1 MKSKVKDLNLAAKGD
16 KKIEWVKERMSV
28 LNKIKE
34 DYKDEKPLQSK
45 TVSIC
50 LHLEAKTA
58 YMAMVLKE
66 LGADVFITGSNPL
79 STQDD
84 VAAALAK
91 KEVNVYSWRGETKK
105 EYDTSLNKI
114 LASEPD
120 LIIDDGGD
128 LVTKI
133 HNEQP
138 ELIDKIIGGAEE
150 TTTGVIRLKSLDK
163 NNLLQF
169 PMMSVNDAQAKYL
182 FDNRYGTGQSVLDS
196 LMRNTNMVI
205 AGKDIVIAGYGWCGK
220 GVARRAEGLGARV
233 IITEVDP
240 FKALEAKM
248 DGYRIMKMKDAAV
261 LGDIFITVTG
271 CKNVINEQHF
281 RLMKNG
287 AILANAGHF
296 NVEINVEKLKEIAQ
310 NVSEYRE
317 NIKGYQIEEKTLYLM
332 AEGRLV
338 NLAAAD
344 GHPIE
349 IMDMSFGLQV
359 LSLLYLTEND
369 LLPGLYKVPKSIDEM
384 VAKYRLKA
392 ENITIDE
399 LSVEQKQYLDNWE
412 I

>member
-58 YMAMVLKE
+58 DMAMVLKE

-182 FDNRYGTGQSVLDS
+182 FDNRYGTGQSVWDGI
-196 LMRNTNMVI
+196 MRTTNMVV
-205 AGKDIVIAGYGWCGK
+205 AGKDVVIAGYGWCGK
-220 GVARRAEGLGARV
+220 GVARRAKGLGARV
-233 IITEVDP
+233 IVTEVDP

-248 DGYRIMKMKDAAV
+248 DGFRVMPMKKAAE
-261 LGDIFITVTG
+261 LGNIFITVTG
-271 CKNVINEQHF
+271 CKNVISKEHF
-281 RLMKNG
+281 SLMKDG
-287 AILANAGHF
+287 AVLANAGHF
-296 NVEINVEKLKEIAQ
+296 NVEVNVEALKEMADE
-310 NVSEYRE
+310 VKVARE
-317 NIKGYQIEEKTLYLM
+317 NIEGYKIGDKTLYLL

-338 NLAAAD
+338 NLAAGD
-344 GHPIE
+344 GHPVE

-369 LLPGLYKVPKSIDEM
+369 LIPGLYKVPDHIDKK

-392 ENITIDE
+392 EGTKIDT
-399 LSVEQKQYLDNWE
+399 LSAEQKQYLENWK